1 MSGFAQ
7 LGPVI
12 LPQADVRVDSRRA
25 GRKDLAERGL
35 LSSGAVR
42 VDQVSNQAGDVT
54 LSGRFRPPIPEDRVP
69 MVAREFGELV
79 SSDIGPLALFDQRGD
94 TRAESGYYEIES
106 GDVEPVHPSQPEIQA
121 FSVSLSRVGNRGSH
135 YRALRY
141 QQTDVSDENPF
152 YAGAVTPIY
161 PTLPADPSRADPGV
175 GKLQWYDERTGETD
189 RAQTNINRSVTL
201 SDSDVHFQ
209 PRPLNT
215 SVDPTHLLYD
225 IGLEHDMEGAYVFD
239 TRGRSDKTDG
249 NGTRQWQ
256 AVFDASH
263 ERREGREFVLS
274 SKKLRIYLSGPPNP
288 TLAAERAGPAWNSV
302 SIPSTD
308 YDIVDIDF
316 KSISP
321 QRIRAEVRMSDG
333 SEVVALLIDL
343 PYGMDS
349 VGVYVPPDQP
359 TPLPAGVIDRWD
371 PIADSRGIIRQPE
384 RVLIPKREV
393 RR

>member
-1 MSGFAQ
+1 MSGIAQ

-12 LPQADVRVDSRRA
+12 LPQADFRVDSRRA
-25 GRKDLAERGL
+25 GRKDLAEQGL

-69 MVAREFGELV
+69 MVAREFSELV
-79 SSDIGPLALFDQRGD
+79 SSDIGPLALFDQQGD

-106 GDVEPVHPSQPEIQA
+106 GDVEPVHPSQPEIQE
-121 FSVSLSRVGNRGSH
+121 FSVSLKQVGRRGSH

-141 QQTDVSDENPF
+141 QETDVSGVNPF
-152 YAGAVTPIY
+152 YAGAIQAIY

-189 RAQTNINRSVTL
+189 RAQTDISRSVIL
-201 SDSDVHFQ
+201 SDQDLHFQ
-209 PRPLNT
+209 PRPHT
-215 SVDPTHLLYD
+215 TTVDPTHLLYD
-225 IGLEHDMEGAYVFD
+225 IALEYDMEGAYVFD
-239 TRGRSDKTDG
+239 TRGRTDKTDG

-263 ERREGREFVLS
+263 ERREGAEFVLS

-288 TLAAERAGPAWNSV
+288 TLSAERYSGRWNSI
-302 SIPSTD
+302 SIPSTA
-308 YDIVDIDF
+308 YEIVDIDF

-359 TPLPAGVIDRWD
+359 TPLPVGVRDRWN
-371 PIADSRGIIRQPE
+371 PIADSRAIIRQPE